1 MPYPNYFN
9 PVLNNNMSPQM
20 MGNQYLP
27 HMQIIKVNGEAGA
40 KNLRM
45 SPNSSM
51 LVLDETA
58 PIIWYAQTD
67 GAGYLTVTPFDITPH
82 QVQPQDEAA

>member
-20 MGNQYLP
+20 IGNQYLP

-58 PIIWYAQTD
+58 SVVVAAIICNVQSV
-67 GAGYLTVTPFDITPH
+67 LSTPW
-82 QVQPQDEAA
+82 